1 MATHSLLRSLAASFH
16 GRFPALPSR
25 LTARAPYGTQNG
37 VISVRTTAEFV
48 LVDKSEADKSIR
60 LKTTYLE
67 TIVPLMLQEFSY
79 TNIDQVPRI
88 QKVVVSCGIG
98 DAAQS
103 SKEVESA
110 INDLALITGQRPVKT
125 GAENAVAAFKSRE
138 ARPLGIYVTLRGNGV
153 VVFDGALRKMILKM
167 DLPGEA
173 AWVETQ
179 DDHQY
184 STVGDLFLF
193 SSMLELVSSLLSFIT
208 MMMYSF
214 LDRLVNL
221 GLPRTRDFQ
230 GGTPNSFNR
239 QGNYSIGI
247 SDQSVFPEINFDAV
261 GKPRGMDVCITTTAN
276 TDQEAQRL
284 LSLMGMP
291 FIEGGGAVQPRK
303 KKSKAHHSDSK
314 SKERSRR

>member
-16 GRFPALPSR
+16 GRFPTLPSR

-60 LKTTYLE
+60 LETTYLE
-67 TIVPLMLQEFSY
+67 TIVPLLLQEFSY

-103 SKEVESA
+103 SKEVEAA

-138 ARPLGIYVTLRGNGV
+138 ARPLGIYVTLRGN
-153 VVFDGALRKMILKM
+153 
-167 DLPGEA
+167 
-173 AWVETQ
+173 
-179 DDHQY
+179 
-184 STVGDLFLF
+184 
-193 SSMLELVSSLLSFIT
+193 
-208 MMMYSF
+208 MMYSF

-291 FIEGGGAVQPRK
+291 FIEGGGAVKPRK